1 MARFD
6 GKTALITGAAS
17 GIGRQTALRAAAEG
31 ATVVVADVQ
40 DTLGAEVV
48 TEIEKNGGTAL
59 FLHLDVTSEEA
70 WAQAVSTVQEKF
82 GGLDIL
88 VNNAGL
94 GHAETLEDTTLALYE
109 KVVAVTQTSVFLGTK
124 AFAPL
129 LKAAPAASVVN
140 ISSIFGAS
148 GGFGTSPAYHAAKGA
163 VRTLTKNIAVEWAPL
178 GIRVNSIHP
187 GFIETPMMGDT
198 DQEPYVTTTPLG
210 RVGRPAEVAAAI
222 LFLAS
227 DDASF
232 VTGAELFVDGGYIA
246 R

>member
-1 MARFD
+1 MARLT
-6 GKTALITGAAS
+6 GKTALVTGAAG
-17 GIGRQTALRAAAEG
+17 GIGKATAERMAAEG
-31 ATVVVADVQ
+31 ATVIVADVQ
-40 DTLGAEVV
+40 DELGAK
-48 TEIEKNGGTAL
+48 TAADLGGHYL
-59 FLHLDVTSEEA
+59 SLDVTSEAA
-70 WAQAVSTVQEKF
+70 WAQAVTTVQETF

-88 VNNAGL
+88 VNNAGISDRDV
-94 GHAETLEDTTLALYE
+94 LEDTALATYE
-109 KVVAVTQTSVFLGTK
+109 KVVAVTQTSVFLGMR

-148 GGFGTSPAYHAAKGA
+148 GGFGSSPAYHAAKGA
-163 VRTLTKNIAVEWAPL
+163 VRTLTKNIAIEWAPI
-178 GIRVNSIHP
+178 GIQVNSVHP

-198 DQEPYVTTTPLG
+198 DRTPLAEVTPLG
-210 RVGRPAEVAAAI
+210 RVGRAEEVANAV

-227 DDASF
+227 DEASF